1 MKIIESKWKSWENI
15 KTETKNPG
23 VYVICVSNTNMVN
36 KNIKT
41 INPKIKYIGMTVSKN
56 GLRQRLNQ
64 FNNVIKGKGGHGGAD
79 RFMNDFDKNIVK
91 KMYYKT
97 FEFDLS
103 KIKPRS
109 AEYYL
114 ILGEVLKFEYVLFS
128 KSIEIAKELPIYNR
142 PTSPKQSKKTK
153 K

>member
-1 MKIIESKWKSWENI
+1 MKIIESKWKSWNNI

-23 VYVICVSNTNMVN
+23 VYVICVSNTNMVD
-36 KNIKT
+36 KDIAT
-41 INPKIKYIGMTVSKN
+41 INPDIKYIGMTVSKN

-64 FNNVIKGKGGHGGAD
+64 FNNVVKGKGGHGGAD
-79 RFMNDFDKNIVK
+79 RFMYDFDSNVVKN
-91 KMYYKT
+91 MYYKT

-103 KIKPRS
+103 EIKS
-109 AEYYL
+109 ESVDYYL
-114 ILGEVLKFEYVLFS
+114 LLGEVVKFEYVLFS

-142 PTSPKQSKKTK
+142 PTSPKQSKKAK